1 MSMTRRQGGFT
12 LLEILIAIVIFS
24 IGLLGIA
31 GLQVAGMRFTHGSQ
45 LRSIAVAQAET
56 MSDLMRA
63 NEFGVQSGYYNV
75 QDDMPTSPSPD
86 CAAVVCDAQQRATYD
101 LAAWNTHTDGAPL
114 QSNQDVLPSGVGV
127 VCRDSTPNDGD
138 SSAWACD
145 NAGEVYAI
153 KIQWVE
159 RTSGKDDLG
168 RSGNDDE
175 DQVVQRLVMT
185 VVPGLDL
192 N

>member
-75 QDDMPTSPSPD
+75 QDDMPTSAADD
-86 CAAVVCDAQQRATYD
+86 CASAVCDAQQRAAYD
-101 LAAWNTHTDGAPL
+101 LAAWNVHTDGAPL
-114 QSNQDVLPSGVGV
+114 QSNADVLPSGVGV

-138 SSAWACD
+138 STAWACD
-145 NAGEVYAI
+145 DAGEVYAI

>member
-1 MSMTRRQGGFT
+1 MPMTRRQGGFT

-45 LRSIAVAQAET
+45 LRSIAVAQAES

-63 NEFGVQSGYYNV
+63 NEFAVQAGYYNV
-75 QDDMPTSPSPD
+75 QEDMPTSASPD
-86 CAAVVCDAQQRATYD
+86 CAAVVCDALQRATYD
-101 LAAWNTHTDGAPL
+101 LVAWNVHTEGAPL
-114 QSNQDVLPSGVGV
+114 QSNADVLPSGTGV

-138 SSAWACD
+138 STGWACD

-159 RTSGKDDLG
+159 RTTGKDDLG

>member
-1 MSMTRRQGGFT
+1 MPMTRRQGGFT

-45 LRSIAVAQAET
+45 LRSIAVAQAES

-63 NEFGVQSGYYNV
+63 NEFAVQAGYYNV
-75 QDDMPTSPSPD
+75 QEDMPTSASPD

-101 LAAWNTHTDGAPL
+101 LVAWNVHTEGAPL
-114 QSNQDVLPSGVGV
+114 QSNEDVLPSGTGV

-138 SSAWACD
+138 SSGWSCD

-159 RTSGKDDLG
+159 RTTGKDDLG

>member
-1 MSMTRRQGGFT
+1 MTRRQGGFT

-45 LRSIAVAQAET
+45 LRSIAVAQAES

-75 QDDMPTSPSPD
+75 QDDMPTSAAPD
-86 CAAVVCDAQQRATYD
+86 CATALCDSQQRATYD
-101 LAAWNTHTDGAPL
+101 LVAWNVHTDGAPL
-114 QSNQDVLPSGVGV
+114 QSNEDVLPSGAGV

-138 SSAWACD
+138 STAWACD

-159 RTSGKDDLG
+159 RTTGKDDLG

-175 DQVVQRLVMT
+175 NQVVQRLVMT

>member
-1 MSMTRRQGGFT
+1 MPMTRRQGGFT

-63 NEFGVQSGYYNV
+63 NEFAVQSGYYNV
-75 QDDMPTSPSPD
+75 QGNMPTSASPN
-86 CAAVVCDAQQRATYD
+86 CAAAVCNAQQRATYD
-101 LAAWNTHTDGAPL
+101 LVAWNQRVVGAPL
-114 QSNQDVLPSGVGV
+114 QANADVLPSGAGV

-138 SSAWACD
+138 STAWACD
-145 NAGEVYAI
+145 NTGEVYAI

-175 DQVVQRLVMT
+175 DQVMQRLVMT